1 MATKKK
7 AAKSTNKKAGKSSS
21 KAKGSKGK
29 KKSKASMAMT
39 GTPITVGGDG

>member
-7 AAKSTNKKAGKSSS
+7 TGKKTAAKKKGGKSGS
-21 KAKGSKGK
+21 KAKGSKGMRK
-29 KKSKASMAMT
+29 MRM